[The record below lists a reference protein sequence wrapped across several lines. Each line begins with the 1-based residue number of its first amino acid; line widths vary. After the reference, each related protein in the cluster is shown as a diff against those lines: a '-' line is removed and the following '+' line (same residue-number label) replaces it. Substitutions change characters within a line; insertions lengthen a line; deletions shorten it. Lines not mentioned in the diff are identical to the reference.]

1 MLYVW
6 DLVFDDVM
14 CEFFSI
20 FNEGDLLVH
29 LFTQSTVDFNVVNN
43 SPWNR
48 NCYDN
53 R

>member
-6 DLVFDDVM
+6 DPVFDDVM

-20 FNEGDLLVH
+20 FNEGDLWFIY
-29 LFTQSTVDFNVVNN
+29 FTQSTVDFNVVNN

>member
-1 MLYVW
+1 M
-6 DLVFDDVM
+6 FDDVV
-14 CEFFSI
+14 CDFFLSI
-20 FNEGDLLVH
+20 FNGGNLWFIY
-29 LFTQSTVDFNVVNN
+29 FTQSAVDFNVVNN